1 MCEKDIPMLCRRNF
15 FRCALLVVGLWQLG
29 CSSAN
34 TMKPLQGEQKADRI
48 VVSKSSHTM
57 TLFSKGQVLRVYKV
71 ALGRGSAG
79 PKERAGDNK
88 TPEGDYMIDQKIA
101 KSRFHLALHI
111 SYPNTAQREHARTTS
126 VDPGGAIEI
135 HGLPKGL
142 GWVGPVEHDL
152 DWTEGCIA
160 VSNSEIEEVWELVP
174 VGTPIEIKP

>member
-1 MCEKDIPMLCRRNF
+1 MLRRRSLF
-15 FRCALLVVGLWQLG
+15 SSALLVAGFCLLG
-29 CSSAN
+29 CFS
-34 TMKPLQGEQKADRI
+34 TKTTKPLQGEQKADRI
-48 VVSKSSHTM
+48 VVTKSSHTM
-57 TLFSKGQVLRVYKV
+57 TLFAKGKVLRVYKV

-101 KSRFHLALHI
+101 NSRFHLALHI
-111 SYPNTAQREHARTTS
+111 SYPSTAQRERARATG

-142 GWVGPVEHDL
+142 GWVGPVQHDL

-160 VSNSEIEEVWELVP
+160 VSNSEIEEVWGMVP
-174 VGTPIEIKP
+174 TGTPIEIKP